1 MIFTLEET
9 DMDFL
14 KDDVRRLYQQFLVP
28 SVGSALVISVYSS
41 VDTIA
46 VGQAEGELGTAAM
59 AVVAPLY
66 SFFIFLAILC
76 GVGGS
81 VLMSNAKGKGEEEKG
96 NAYYTASLLMMGILT
111 AVFWGILLIFH
122 RQIFTFFGADEIIMP
137 KALEY
142 ARWVIWF
149 TPIFIAPTFLSSFI
163 RNDGAPGLTMAA
175 VIFGGGVNVF
185 GDWFLV
191 FPMGMGMKGAAI
203 ATVIGTSVQ
212 AIVMCSHFFRKKCGL
227 KLVMPHQLHQ
237 GIRKII
243 DIGFGASVLD
253 LGTVT
258 IAIFMNNQ
266 ILRYGGTMELG
277 IYGAVSSITS
287 LFQALFSGV
296 GQAIQPLVSAN
307 HGAGN
312 HTRVRAFWRYG
323 LITSLTMGVAF
334 TLLGELFPRQIT
346 QLFINATPEALDAA
360 PGIFRRFFL
369 LFLFLGVTV
378 LATYYLQSIL
388 HGKMSMI
395 IALLR
400 SVFVSGLLIL
410 LLPMVMDING
420 VWLALPASELLT
432 TGIALYYIYKK
443 TYNTRSV

>member
-1 MIFTLEET
+1 
-9 DMDFL
+9 
-14 KDDVRRLYQQFLVP
+14 
-28 SVGSALVISVYSS
+28 
-41 VDTIA
+41 
-46 VGQAEGELGTAAM
+46 
-59 AVVAPLY
+59 
-66 SFFIFLAILC
+66 
-76 GVGGS
+76 
-81 VLMSNAKGKGEEEKG
+81 
-96 NAYYTASLLMMGILT
+96 
-111 AVFWGILLIFH
+111 
-122 RQIFTFFGADEIIMP
+122 
-137 KALEY
+137 
-142 ARWVIWF
+142 
-149 TPIFIAPTFLSSFI
+149 
-163 RNDGAPGLTMAA
+163 
-175 VIFGGGVNVF
+175 
-185 GDWFLV
+185 
-191 FPMGMGMKGAAI
+191 
-203 ATVIGTSVQ
+203 
-212 AIVMCSHFFRKKCGL
+212 
-227 KLVMPHQLHQ
+227 MPHQLHQ

-323 LITSLTMGVAF
+323 LITSLTMGVVF

-369 LFLFLGVTV
+369 LFLFLGITV

-443 TYNTRSV
+443 TYMKLIVR